1 MLFWVTWLTQLE
13 LMTGVSLI
21 RCVDFVSQLF
31 EFVGQQFE
39 LNSFVK
45 LFLLVFKFVV
55 ANLQKMNFQFST
67 PPPSLPGRASR
78 HGPLAGGQDWAR
90 GRRDP

>member
-1 MLFWVTWLTQLE
+1 MCGKMSMTTMLFWVTWLTQLE

-45 LFLLVFKFVV
+45 LFLVVFEFVV

-67 PPPSLPGRASR
+67 
-78 HGPLAGGQDWAR
+78 GGGTMPR
-90 GRRDP
+90 K